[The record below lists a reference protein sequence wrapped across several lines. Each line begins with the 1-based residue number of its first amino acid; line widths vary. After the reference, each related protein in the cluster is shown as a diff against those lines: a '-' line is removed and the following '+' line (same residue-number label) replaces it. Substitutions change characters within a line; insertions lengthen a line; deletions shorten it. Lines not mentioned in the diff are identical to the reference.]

1 VQERPSPAG
10 LQRGQAC
17 ALLGFGLAA
26 LAIFVLPFLLGPA
39 GMAFGIIADLR
50 GERRGRWVIALA
62 ALGMVLGFLLGM
74 LPDKFVSN

>member
-1 VQERPSPAG
+1 VEERPSPAG

-17 ALLGFGLAA
+17 ALFGLCLAG
-26 LAIFVLPFLLGPA
+26 LAIFVLPLVLGPA

-62 ALGMVLGFLLGM
+62 VLGTVLGVLLGM